1 MKKTFFICGIL
12 FLFLSFT
19 NSFSQSLDDLLK
31 ESDKFYF
38 EFKNQSSLDAAI
50 KADKKFP
57 GSWEVQW
64 RISRGYVKIADH
76 MPSSTGGQK
85 DAQMAV
91 YEKALSYADNAIKL
105 AGDKSINYLRRAIAN
120 GKIALFKGVFSVSGV
135 VKQVRDDCEKA
146 IQLNNG
152 GNEIQG
158 LSHYILARTHAKI
171 SEKWKPARAVLGL
184 GWADNEIAI
193 EEYKKAIALN
203 STFLMF
209 YVDYAI
215 SLEREDMYKE
225 AKDALNKAFQLQKK
239 DDGDEARLDEAK
251 KLYEEIKNKN

>member
-1 MKKTFFICGIL
+1 MKKIMTACGIL
-12 FLFLSFT
+12 FLSAVLT
-19 NSFSQSLDDLLK
+19 NSFAQTLDDLLK
-31 ESDKFYF
+31 ESDKYYT
-38 EFKNQSSLDAAI
+38 EFNNQASLDAAL

-57 GSWEVQW
+57 GNWEIQW

-76 MPSSTGGQK
+76 MPANTGDQK
-85 DAQMAV
+85 DAQSEI
-91 YEKALSYADNAIKL
+91 YQKALSYADKAINL
-105 AGDKSINYLRRAIAN
+105 AGDKSVTYLRRAIAN
-120 GKIALFKGVFSVSGV
+120 GKIALFKGVFSVSSV

-146 IQLNNG
+146 IQLGNG

-193 EEYKKAIALN
+193 QEFKKAIALSPN
-203 STFLMF
+203 FSMF
-209 YVDYAI
+209 YIDYAI

-225 AKDALNKAFQLQKK
+225 AKEALNKAFQTPKK
-239 DDGDEARLDEAK
+239 DDGDDARVEEGK
-251 KLYEEIKNKN
+251 KLYAEIKDK